1 MIQQVSNQF
10 LLYAYTQAL
19 ALKLNSDFI
28 SLLEEELRKRNL
40 LLMTDETGE
49 RKGAG

>member
-10 LLYAYTQAL
+10 LLYTYKQAL

-28 SLLEEELRKRNL
+28 SLLEEELHKRNL
-40 LLMTDETGE
+40 QLIKDEIGE
-49 RKGAG
+49 RKGVV

>member
-10 LLYAYTQAL
+10 LIHAYIQAL

-28 SLLEEELRKRNL
+28 SLLEEELHKRNL
-40 LLMTDETGE
+40 PLMQYEN
-49 RKGAG
+49 R